1 MLILMRRAGETIC
14 IGDDV
19 VVKVVSLEHNRVRLG
34 VRAPKDV
41 RVDRL
46 EVAEKRRL
54 GIAPTVR
61 RVANSSG

>member
-1 MLILMRRAGETIC
+1 MLILMRRTGETIR

-19 VVKVVSLEHNRVRLG
+19 VVKVVSLDGNRVRLG

-46 EVAEKRRL
+46 EVAEKKRL
-54 GIAPTVR
+54 GIAPPAR